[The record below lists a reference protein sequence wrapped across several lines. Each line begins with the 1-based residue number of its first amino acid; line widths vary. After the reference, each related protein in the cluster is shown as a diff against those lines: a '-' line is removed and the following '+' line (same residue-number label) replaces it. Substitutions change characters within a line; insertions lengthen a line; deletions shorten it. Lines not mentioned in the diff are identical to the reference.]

1 MTLKTYNHLKII
13 SIFIITITTA
23 ICLISLYC
31 IPAYEN
37 IEVVY
42 QAENGQKITAVYHN
56 PTNDEGI
63 YSVTVKIPNHQPIT
77 LNQGIAASGI
87 RYTDDKTLVWWAK
100 GGEAFIMKPDG
111 KGDWDIT
118 DKYKEIL
125 FNQNH

>member
-1 MTLKTYNHLKII
+1 MTLETSKNPKFI
-13 SIFIITITTA
+13 SIFNITITTA

-31 IPAYEN
+31 TPAYED

-77 LNQGIAASGI
+77 LNQGMAASGI

>member
-1 MTLKTYNHLKII
+1 MKTYNHLKII